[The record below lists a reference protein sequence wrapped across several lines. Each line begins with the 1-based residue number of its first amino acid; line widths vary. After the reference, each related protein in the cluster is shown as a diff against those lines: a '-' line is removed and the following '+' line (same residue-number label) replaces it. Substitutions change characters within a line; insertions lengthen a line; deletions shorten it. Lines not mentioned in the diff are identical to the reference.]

1 MFSNMKS
8 GTLMDLD
15 LDEIDR
21 QVLSP
26 GAMRKAKIT
35 PLTEAVIPQG
45 RPMDILARTR
55 SMDEILAKA
64 PLLYK

>member
-1 MFSNMKS
+1 
-8 GTLMDLD
+8 MDLD

-45 RPMDILARTR
+45 RPIETFSNILLHLIFLFDKLQGTK
-55 SMDEILAKA
+55 ML
-64 PLLYK
+64 LLYH

>member
-1 MFSNMKS
+1 MKS

-15 LDEIDR
+15 LDEIDS
-21 QVLSP
+21 QVISP
-26 GAMRKAKIT
+26 MATRKAKIT
-35 PLTEAVIPQG
+35 PLTKAVIPQG

-55 SMDEILAKA
+55 SIGEILSRA